1 MSNQAIEDFL
11 SSTRYAVVG
20 ASENRDK
27 YGNKVLRCYLQ
38 NDRQVVPVNPRSE
51 TVEGLEC
58 YRDLASIPEPVDA
71 VSVITPPS
79 ISEQVIA
86 DAAELGIKH
95 VWLQPG
101 AENSRCIELGE
112 ELGLNL
118 VAGGPCLLVA
128 LGYRES

>member
-11 SSTRYAVVG
+11 SATRYAVVG

-38 NDRQVVPVNPRSE
+38 NDRQAVPVNPRSE

-58 YRDLASIPEPVDA
+58 YRDLASIPGAVDA

-101 AENSRCIELGE
+101 AENSRCIALGE

-118 VAGGPCLLVA
+118 IAGGPCLLVA